1 MLLRSPTFN
10 RCVGCA
16 ARSGAGGGQTT
27 TRTMAMH
34 GADHG
39 FTPVLGVGEQVLIGV
54 VGAGNDAT
62 SSLASG
68 PPSPGWPFL
77 TPILRAAGSDKKPGQ
92 PCDAAGAGRNL
103 VTAPDPIGGPL
114 VLRHASKRSSGTWGP
129 DDYDVID
136 SRGRD
141 IGRTSKPRAGVPP
154 DHPWE
159 WAITGRYSCRPS
171 VMASAPAWTRPRP
184 SSPRRGARG
193 WRTLGV
199 KPAFPNAARG
209 PERRPVVRSR
219 ARPLPTTAISARRKF
234 RGRAL

>member
-129 DDYDVID
+129 DDYDVI
-136 SRGRD
+136 GQ
-141 IGRTSKPRAGVPP
+141 PRAR
-154 DHPWE
+154 HRSN
-159 WAITGRYSCRPS
+159 IQT
-171 VMASAPAWTRPRP
+171 
-184 SSPRRGARG
+184 AR
-193 WRTLGV
+193 WRTARSSLGV
-199 KPAFPNAARG
+199 GDHGRGGHAA
-209 PERRPVVRSR
+209 SDI
-219 ARPLPTTAISARRKF
+219 ARLLCHPRT
-234 RGRAL
+234 GQGE